1 MGGVILAV
9 IILFTILLT
18 ISSAIAKEAKDNPP
32 TALLNEIPNFS
43 RSVRPVYPSLAHE
56 PLPYLPHP
64 LVIMEKL
71 EAPFRLL
78 WEMPEYSVELTEGM
92 VTTES
97 ISDISSSIASKPS
110 MSSIRN
116 PAILTAE
123 RTSEAF
129 NTGTAKTVSPQG
141 VLKKGAFA
149 EASNTDTNIAKTAPP
164 QFFPKKGAF
173 AEASNTD
180 TDIAKTD
187 SPPVVSKKAEG
198 AEASSEPQTLHF
210 QRRAVIPTQD
220 HSAQTKTSKVA
231 SSELKKSPGSAITLP
246 LTRQEKLLLS
256 KAQRFMDDNWNATTG
271 FIDSVNG
278 YTQTTMWD
286 LGSAISGILALDAL
300 GVTDKG
306 LTQIRLEKL
315 LATLMSMPLY
325 DDKLPNR
332 QYNTVTGKP
341 SGPYSQSRYQGNG
354 WSALD
359 LGRLYIW
366 LEVIKQQKPILSS
379 KVDAITDK
387 WQLDYAVKNQTLF
400 GVKLTS
406 KGEHF
411 RQEGRLGYLQ
421 YAAKGY
427 QLAGLN
433 VDRAYDCDNLGE
445 VEVEGVTL
453 LLDKRNLPF
462 FTLDPY
468 LLYAIEVGLSS
479 DCWFQLNRLY
489 QLHKQHYQNVNLL
502 KVYAEDSLNRR
513 PWFLYN
519 NIFYQ
524 GYAWWSVSSSGKN
537 VPKEDTQR
545 FSNKAAFAMSML
557 FDDDY
562 ARLLAEQVVKHSLK
576 HRHVPTGIFSDGKE
590 NVAYNINTNALI
602 LVSLWFK
609 SRNYTPILM

>member
-1 MGGVILAV
+1 MTINRQAYRLSVGVMVFIV
-9 IILFTILLT
+9 FITIANEDKQYRQLNAQSGLT
-18 ISSAIAKEAKDNPP
+18 RSIKPIYSSSSYE
-32 TALLNEIPNFS
+32 
-43 RSVRPVYPSLAHE
+43 PVL
-56 PLPYLPHP
+56 YLPHP
-64 LVIMEKL
+64 LVSMEQL
-71 EAPFRLL
+71 EPTSVLSFIAPVIITDFSNR
-78 WEMPEYSVELTEGM
+78 
-92 VTTES
+92 
-97 ISDISSSIASKPS
+97 IAVKV
-110 MSSIRN
+110 I
-116 PAILTAE
+116 A
-123 RTSEAF
+123 
-129 NTGTAKTVSPQG
+129 
-141 VLKKGAFA
+141 LKGSAL
-149 EASNTDTNIAKTAPP
+149 NHV
-164 QFFPKKGAF
+164 
-173 AEASNTD
+173 
-180 TDIAKTD
+180 
-187 SPPVVSKKAEG
+187 PVDN
-198 AEASSEPQTLHF
+198 QTIHF
-210 QRRAVIPTQD
+210 QRRAVIPTLD
-220 HSAQTKTSKVA
+220 K
-231 SSELKKSPGSAITLP
+231 SSVVKDSPALQPQKPRAAIIVIP

-256 KAQRFMDDNWNATTG
+256 KAQRFMNDNWNDATG

-300 GVTDKG
+300 GVTESD

-315 LATLMSMPLY
+315 LATLTSMPLY

-332 QYNTVTGKP
+332 QYNTATGKP
-341 SGPYSQSRYQGNG
+341 SGPYSKSPSHGNG

-366 LEVIKQQKPILSS
+366 LEVIKQQKPQLSS
-379 KVDAITDK
+379 QVNDITDK
-387 WQLDYAVKNQTLF
+387 WKLHYAVKDETLF
-400 GVKLTS
+400 GIKLTS

-433 VDRAYDCDNLGE
+433 VDNAYNCETLGE
-445 VEVEGVTL
+445 VEVEGHTL
-453 LLDKRNLPF
+453 LIDKRNLPF

-468 LLYAIEVGLSS
+468 LLYAIEVGVPQA
-479 DCWFQLNRLY
+479 CWFQLNTLY
-489 QLHKQHYQNVNLL
+489 QLHKQHYQGVNQL
-502 KVYAEDSLNRR
+502 KVYAEDSLNRK

-524 GYAWWSVSSSGKN
+524 GYAWWSVSSSGKR
-537 VPKEDTQR
+537 VPKANTQM

-562 ARLLAEQVVKHSLK
+562 ATLLAEQVIKNSLK
-576 HRHVPTGIFSDGKE
+576 HQHVPTGIFSDGKA